1 MTPYIQYQV
10 LYSYRRTFP
19 CAGPTCCRV
28 RPDCYR
34 CEKGRDALLR
44 VRGVL
49 WNSIELVFSFVVC
62 LILIRG
68 GFHRIDTNILLVIWD
83 LSNWDISMLNR
94 EPQIGN
100 PIALGES
107 LGEMWGNQMS
117 LILNSMPLPIESPDC
132 VFFNILQGIS
142 SSKAQTINPFGFCD
156 LWNWVVIFGLLT
168 ISKIRGGFHRID
180 IALIAGPLSRDVS
193 TGERA
198 SNWQPYPVRW
208 VL

>member
-1 MTPYIQYQV
+1 MWPCDRT
-10 LYSYRRTFP
+10 YSYRRTFP

-28 RPDCYR
+28 RPDGYR

-49 WNSIELVFSFVVC
+49 CCCCAAAIIELLFFFCC
-62 LILIRG
+62 LFDILIRG

-107 LGEMWGNQMS
+107 LGKMWGNQMS
-117 LILNSMPLPIESPDC
+117 LILNSMPLHIESPDC

-142 SSKAQTINPFGFCD
+142 SSKAQTINRFGFCD

-168 ISKIRGGFHRID
+168 ISKFEGASIE
-180 IALIAGPLSRDVS
+180 LISHL
-193 TGERA
+193 
-198 SNWQPYPVRW
+198 
-208 VL
+208 

>member
-1 MTPYIQYQV
+1 MWPCDRT
-10 LYSYRRTFP
+10 YSYRRTFP

-28 RPDCYR
+28 RPPDCYR

-49 WNSIELVFSFVVC
+49 WNSIELLFSFVVC

-107 LGEMWGNQMS
+107 LGKMWGNQMS
-117 LILNSMPLPIESPDC
+117 LILNSMPLHIESPDC

-142 SSKAQTINPFGFCD
+142 SSKAQTINRFGFFD
-156 LWNWVVIFGLLT
+156 LWNWVVSFGLLT
-168 ISKIRGGFHRID
+168 I
-180 IALIAGPLSRDVS
+180 
-193 TGERA
+193 
-198 SNWQPYPVRW
+198 
-208 VL
+208 